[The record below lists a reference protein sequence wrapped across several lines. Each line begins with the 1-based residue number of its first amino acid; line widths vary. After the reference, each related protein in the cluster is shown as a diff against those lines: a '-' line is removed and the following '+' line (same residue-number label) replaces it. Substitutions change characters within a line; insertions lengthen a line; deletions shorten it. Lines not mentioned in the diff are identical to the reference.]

1 MAPLPRILT
10 VDPSG
15 SIAHQVRSAYDLLD
29 RPVIQI
35 DVPTGSAAV
44 EELQRMPCDAI
55 IAAWNCDEHI
65 PGWQLAAEIKKVS
78 QETDV
83 ILVAEFA
90 DPDLDDETIE
100 TSPFIYFRRP
110 MQADSFLRVLDA
122 IVTGDDLFEAQKP
135 PIVTKQ
141 VAAAQ
146 GTPDYGPVPG
156 INLNNAAGVLDM
168 LLADVNGLAILLATR
183 SGEVLLERGTIGEID
198 RYDLTHQLLPAVVSS
213 LSLRETVGGNITT
226 LQFYDGQDFDVY
238 VVTVGLHH
246 FLCIL
251 FDGDKGSRAL
261 GAVSR
266 FGRRTA
272 EDLIALIGAEAWL
285 MIRPEML
292 EERQAPP
299 PPQRRTR
306 RPATGPLPPI
316 EEIPELEPSNLK
328 TLTQEV
334 EVVEEEPQKVEAI
347 DNLDFD
353 MLFSVSVDGG
363 DDLFDDFDALAEL
376 ARDEGRK
383 GTLTADQ
390 ARELGLLDS

>member
-15 SIAHQVRSAYDLLD
+15 SISHQVRSAYDLLD

-35 DVPTGSAAV
+35 DVPTGGAAL
-44 EELQRMPCDAI
+44 EELQRMPCDAV
-55 IAAWNCDEHI
+55 IAAWVSDEKI
-65 PGWQLAAEIKKVS
+65 PGWQLAAEIKQISPKTNV
-78 QETDV
+78 V
-83 ILVAEFA
+83 LVADFS

-100 TSPFIYFRRP
+100 TSPFVYFRRP
-110 MQADSFLRVLDA
+110 MQADAFLRVLDA
-122 IVTGDDLFEAQKP
+122 ISTGDDPFEAQKP
-135 PIVTKQ
+135 PVM
-141 VAAAQ
+141 AARPAANN
-146 GTPDYGPVPG
+146 GAPDFGPVPS

-168 LLADVNGLAILLATR
+168 LLADLNALAILLSTR

-198 RYDLTHQLLPAVVSS
+198 RHDLTSSLLPAVVSS
-213 LSLRETVGGNITT
+213 LNLRETVGGNIAT

-246 FLCIL
+246 FMCIL

-285 MIRPEML
+285 MIRPDMM
-292 EERQAPP
+292 EERRQPP
-299 PPQRRTR
+299 AQPRRRIPPT
-306 RPATGPLPPI
+306 TPLPPL
-316 EEIPELEPSNLK
+316 EDDMPELAPSNLK
-328 TLTQEV
+328 TFTQEAEAV
-334 EVVEEEPQKVEAI
+334 EPDEPKVEAI
-347 DNLDFD
+347 DDLDFD
-353 MLFSVSVDGG
+353 ILFSVSVDGG

-383 GTLTADQ
+383 GTLNADQ